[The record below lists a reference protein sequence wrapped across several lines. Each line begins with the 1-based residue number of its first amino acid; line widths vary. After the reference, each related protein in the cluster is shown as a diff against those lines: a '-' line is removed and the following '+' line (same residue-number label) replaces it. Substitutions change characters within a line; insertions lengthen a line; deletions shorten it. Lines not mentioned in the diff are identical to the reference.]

1 MTRQHW
7 NRRDVIYAALASG
20 MAPQAIYAAQDK
32 MLIRPIPSSGE
43 ALPVVGVG
51 TWQVFDVGGDAEE
64 LEVRRKIIELLID
77 KGGSVVDSSPM
88 YARAEKVVGDVIGA
102 AGNRDRLFLAT
113 KVWTNGK
120 GNGESQMRRSIEL
133 MRAGTIDLMQ
143 VHNLRDVDAH
153 MGTIRDWQQDGLIR
167 YSGVTDYRASA
178 LDEIEAAMRMYK
190 PEFVQINYSVAERDA
205 DRRLLPLA
213 RDLGIAIL
221 VNRPFVTGN
230 LFRAVRGRELP
241 DWATPFAES
250 WGQLFLKFIISH
262 PAVNAVIPATS
273 KIEHM
278 ADNLGAGFGEL
289 PDEPLRQRIVALV
302 DAL

>member
-32 MLIRPIPSSGE
+32 MLTRPIPSSGE

-262 PAVNAVIPATS
+262 SAVSAVIPATG

>member
-32 MLIRPIPSSGE
+32 MLTRPIPSSGE

-153 MGTIRDWQQDGLIR
+153 MGTIRDWQQDGRIR

-262 PAVNAVIPATS
+262 SAVSAVIPATS

>member
-32 MLIRPIPSSGE
+32 MLTRPIPSSGE

-153 MGTIRDWQQDGLIR
+153 MGTIRDWQQDGRIR

-178 LDEIEAAMRMYK
+178 LDEIEGAMRMYK

-262 PAVNAVIPATS
+262 SAVSAVIPATS

>member
-32 MLIRPIPSSGE
+32 MLTRPIPSSGE

-153 MGTIRDWQQDGLIR
+153 MGTIRDWQQDGRIR

>member
-32 MLIRPIPSSGE
+32 MLTRPIPSSGE

>member
-1 MTRQHW
+1 
-7 NRRDVIYAALASG
+7 
-20 MAPQAIYAAQDK
+20 
-32 MLIRPIPSSGE
+32 
-43 ALPVVGVG
+43 
-51 TWQVFDVGGDAEE
+51 
-64 LEVRRKIIELLID
+64 
-77 KGGSVVDSSPM
+77 
-88 YARAEKVVGDVIGA
+88 
-102 AGNRDRLFLAT
+102 
-113 KVWTNGK
+113 
-120 GNGESQMRRSIEL
+120 MRRSIEL

-153 MGTIRDWQQDGLIR
+153 MGTIRDWQQDGRIR